1 MEDFEILKGKF
12 SNIFIKIVFGL
23 MKNDLSEIRH
33 YLSNDV
39 YNMYQ
44 SVVDNN
50 IKNNELPM
58 YDLLNVKSISLV
70 DSYEKDDSYYVKVL
84 LVSRYMDYVVDKDT
98 LKYKR
103 GEDSRRIEKNH
114 YLTFKKLKSAT
125 ERKNV
130 IKCEYC
136 GANLDI
142 NSSGVCEY
150 CGKVADVSNY
160 DYILVEADYI

>member
-12 SNIFIKIVFGL
+12 SNIFIKIVLGL
-23 MKNDLSEIRH
+23 MENDLSDVKH
-33 YLSNDV
+33 YLSDDV

-44 SVVDNN
+44 KVIDNN
-50 IKNNELPM
+50 IKNNEIPM
-58 YDLLNVKSISLV
+58 YDELNVKSISLAN
-70 DSYEKDDSYYVKVL
+70 SYETDDSYYVKIV

-98 LKYKR
+98 FEYKR
-103 GEDSRRIEKNH
+103 GINSYRVQKNH

-150 CGKVADVSNY
+150 CGKVADVSHY
-160 DYILVEADYI
+160 DYILVEADKI